1 MSLGER
7 IYKLRTEKEMS
18 QGDLADA
25 LEVSRQSISKWETNG
40 SVPELD
46 KLVKLSE
53 IFDISLDELITGKAP
68 EKHPDAPTEESAP
81 IVPPTEPKIIYVEK
95 PVRTSFSPAQ
105 ILGIILLFC
114 SLSAFILFACFGE
127 KLDIGEAVMLCLPVV
142 LWGILCLVTKHPL
155 LWCSWCGSAT
165 WWIYVFVLATRWEKE
180 ILFLI
185 VGILLIVASLVYTIY
200 LQKKER
206 IHIPVWGWALLVLVL
221 TLLALLLAVNLI
233 PPSFG
238 TVEHSTP
245 VTSIPDASV
254 GLESN
259 VIKLRP

>member
-7 IYKLRTEKEMS
+7 IYKLRTEKGMS

-53 IFDISLDELITGKAP
+53 VFGVSLDELITGKEQEQQPEAP
-68 EKHPDAPTEESAP
+68 KEKPLPEGE
-81 IVPPTEPKIIYVEK
+81 KIIYVER
-95 PVRTSFSPAQ
+95 PVKQSFTPAQ
-105 ILGIILLFC
+105 ILGVILLFC

-127 KLDIGEAVMLCLPVV
+127 KLDIGEAVMLCLPVA

-165 WWIYVFVLATRWEKE
+165 WWIYMFVLAHRWETQT
-180 ILFLI
+180 LFLI
-185 VGILLIVASLVYTIY
+185 AGILLVSAALTYTIY

-206 IHIPVWGWALLVLVL
+206 IHIPVWGWGLLIFVLALA
-221 TLLALLLAVNLI
+221 ALLLAVNLI
-233 PPSFG
+233 PPSIG
-238 TVEHSTP
+238 TADRTTP
-245 VTSIPDASV
+245 VTPIPSV
-254 GLESN
+254 TAEH
-259 VIKLRP
+259 

>member
-1 MSLGER
+1 MTLGER

-53 IFDISLDELITGKAP
+53 IFGVSLDELITGKEP
-68 EKHPDAPTEESAP
+68 EKQTNTPKEEPAP
-81 IVPPTEPKIIYVEK
+81 IAPPTEPKIIYVEK

-105 ILGIILLFC
+105 ILGVILLFC
-114 SLSAFILFACFGE
+114 SLLAFILFACFGE
-127 KLDIGEAVMLCLPVV
+127 KLDIGEAVMLCLPVA

-165 WWIYVFVLATRWEKE
+165 WWIYMFVLAHRWETQT
-180 ILFLI
+180 LFLI
-185 VGILLIVASLVYTIY
+185 IGILLVGAALAYTIY

-206 IHIPVWGWALLVLVL
+206 IHIPVWGWALLILVL
-221 TLLALLLAVNLI
+221 ALAALLLAVNLI

-245 VTSIPDASV
+245 VAPVPDASV
-254 GLESN
+254 GLD
-259 VIKLRP
+259 